1 MRTKRIVI
9 IGTRTWELTSI
20 HMEYFVKNNANIVGI
35 LESPTEGITTTTS
48 GGSSSKAIHVIA
60 EEQSIPIICGKP
72 KDEGVMDQLREW
84 APDMIV
90 VIGYQFFLPDE
101 FLNIPPMGVV
111 NFHTSLLPRHCGRHP
126 GFWTIWHGD
135 KQSGMAVHFMDSG
148 LDTGEIAYKSYVDLE
163 DGDTVD
169 TLYDRIWKNDEGMV
183 KQLLDDIDNDSVPRT
198 PQDKSEYTYNY
209 VPHEKDF
216 EFDFRQPA
224 QLLVNRHLVKPYKS
238 YVILNGTQYP
248 VYECTAIDEPTTSRN
263 FKLNTPYECNGNL
276 VYMTPNKWL
285 QIDQLTVD
293 GDHHS
298 GLELAQKEIDK
309 LTKIGKQK
317 R

>member
-1 MRTKRIVI
+1 MRNKKIVI

-20 HMEYFVKNNANIVGI
+20 HLDYFIKNIANIVGI

-48 GGSSSKAIHVIA
+48 GGSSSKPINVVA
-60 EEQSIPIICGKP
+60 EELGIPIICGKP
-72 KDEGVMDQLREW
+72 KDEGVMDQMREW
-84 APDMIV
+84 APDMVV

-126 GFWTIWHGD
+126 GFWTIWYGD
-135 KQSGMAVHFMDSG
+135 EQSGMAVHFMDSG
-148 LDTGEIAYKSYVDLE
+148 LDTGEIAYKSYVPVE

-169 TLYDRIWKNDEGMV
+169 SLYDRIWKNDESIV
-183 KQLLDDIDNDSVPRT
+183 KQLLDDIDNDCVPRT
-198 PQDKSEYTYNY
+198 PQDRTEYTYNY

-224 QLLVNRHLVKPYKS
+224 QLLVNRHLVKPNKS
-238 YVILNGTQYP
+238 YIVLNGEKYP
-248 VYECTAIDEPTTSRN
+248 VSKCTAIDEPTTSRN

-285 QIDQLTVD
+285 QIDQLIQD
-293 GDHHS
+293 DEPCS
-298 GLELAQKEIDK
+298 GLQVAEKALDQI
-309 LTKIGKQK
+309 TKIGK
-317 R
+317 

>member
-1 MRTKRIVI
+1 MRNKRIVI

-20 HMEYFVKNNANIVGI
+20 HMEYFVNNDANIVGI

-48 GGSSSKAIHVIA
+48 GGSSSKPIHVIA
-60 EEQSIPIICGKP
+60 EERNIPIVCGKP
-72 KDEGVMDQLREW
+72 KDEGIMDQIREW
-84 APDMIV
+84 APDVIV

-126 GFWTIWHGD
+126 GFWTIWYGD
-135 KQSGMAVHFMDSG
+135 EKSGMAVHFMDSG
-148 LDTGEIAYKSYVDLE
+148 LDTGEIAYTSYVPVE

-169 TLYDRIWKNDEGMV
+169 TLYDRIWKNDEPMI
-183 KQLLDDIDNDSVPRT
+183 KQLLDDIETDSIPRT
-198 PQDKSEYTYNY
+198 PQDKSKYTYNY

-216 EFDFRQPA
+216 EFDFRQNA

-238 YVILNGTQYP
+238 YIVLNGTQYP
-248 VYECTAIDEPTTSRN
+248 VYECQAIDEPTTSRN
-263 FKLNTPYECNGNL
+263 FKLNTPYECNGKL

-285 QIDQLTVD
+285 QVDQLMLD
-293 GDHHS
+293 SEPHPA
-298 GLELAQKEIDK
+298 LELAQKE
-309 LTKIGKQK
+309 LEKISKIK
-317 R
+317 TA

>member
-1 MRTKRIVI
+1 MRNKRIVI

-20 HMEYFVKNNANIVGI
+20 HMEYFVKNDANIVGI

-48 GGSSSKAIHVIA
+48 GGSSSKPIHEIA
-60 EEQSIPIICGKP
+60 EEQNIPIICGKP
-72 KDEGVMDQLREW
+72 KDDGVMDQIREW
-84 APDMIV
+84 APDVIV

-101 FLNIPPMGVV
+101 FLNIPPMGVL

-126 GFWTIWHGD
+126 GFWTIWYGD

-163 DGDTVD
+163 NGDTVD
-169 TLYDRIWKNDEGMV
+169 TLYDRIWKNDEAIV
-183 KQLLDDIDNDSVPRT
+183 IQLLDDVENDSVPRT

-224 QLLVNRHLVKPYKS
+224 QLLVNRHLVKPGKS
-238 YVILNGTQYP
+238 YIVLNGEQF
-248 VYECTAIDEPTTSRN
+248 VIAECTAIDEPTTSRN

-276 VYMTPNKWL
+276 VYMTPNQWL
-285 QIDQLTVD
+285 QVDLVTVE
-293 GDHHS
+293 GEACS
-298 GLELAQKEIDK
+298 GLETAKKALGEIA
-309 LTKIGKQK
+309 KIGK
-317 R
+317 

>member
-1 MRTKRIVI
+1 
-9 IGTRTWELTSI
+9 
-20 HMEYFVKNNANIVGI
+20 MEYFVKNNANIVGI

-101 FLNIPPMGVV
+101 FLNIPPM
-111 NFHTSLLPRHCGRHP
+111 
-126 GFWTIWHGD
+126 
-135 KQSGMAVHFMDSG
+135 
-148 LDTGEIAYKSYVDLE
+148 IAYKSYVDLE

-309 LTKIGKQK
+309 LTKIGK
-317 R
+317 

>member
-1 MRTKRIVI
+1 M
-9 IGTRTWELTSI
+9 
-20 HMEYFVKNNANIVGI
+20 KNNANIVGI

-248 VYECTAIDEPTTSRN
+248 DTVCLLS
-263 FKLNTPYECNGNL
+263 
-276 VYMTPNKWL
+276 
-285 QIDQLTVD
+285 LTF
-293 GDHHS
+293 H
-298 GLELAQKEIDK
+298 LP
-309 LTKIGKQK
+309 K
-317 R
+317 RLH

>member
-1 MRTKRIVI
+1 MRKKRIVI

-20 HMEYFVKNNANIVGI
+20 HLDYFIKNNANIVGI

-48 GGSSSKAIHVIA
+48 GGSSSRPINVAA
-60 EEQSIPIICGKP
+60 EELSIPIICGKP

-84 APDMIV
+84 APDIIV

-101 FLNIPPMGVV
+101 FLNIPPMGVL

-126 GFWTIWHGD
+126 GFWTIWCGD

-148 LDTGEIAYKSYVDLE
+148 LDTGEIAYKSYVSVE
-163 DGDTVD
+163 NGDTVD
-169 TLYDRIWKNDEGMV
+169 SLYDRIWNNDECVV
-183 KQLLDDIDNDSVPRT
+183 KQLLEDVDNDCVPRM

-216 EFDFRQPA
+216 ELDFRQPA
-224 QLLVNRHLVKPYKS
+224 QLLVNRHLVKLYKS
-238 YVILNGTQYP
+238 CIILNGEKYP
-248 VYECTAIDEPTTSRN
+248 VFKCTAIDEPTTSRN
-263 FKLNTPYECNGNL
+263 FKLNTPYEYNGNL

-285 QIDQLTVD
+285 QIDLLVLF
-293 GDHHS
+293 GEPCS
-298 GLELAQKEIDK
+298 GLQLAEKELGD
-309 LTKIGKQK
+309 LPKIGK
-317 R
+317 

>member
-1 MRTKRIVI
+1 MRKKRIVI

-20 HMEYFVKNNANIVGI
+20 HLDYFIKNNANIVGI

-48 GGSSSKAIHVIA
+48 GGSSSRPINVAA
-60 EEQSIPIICGKP
+60 EELSIPIICGKP
-72 KDEGVMDQLREW
+72 KDEGVMNQLREW
-84 APDMIV
+84 APDIIV

-126 GFWTIWHGD
+126 GFWTIWCGD

-148 LDTGEIAYKSYVDLE
+148 LDTGEIAYKSYVSVE
-163 DGDTVD
+163 NGDTVD
-169 TLYDRIWKNDEGMV
+169 SLYDRIWKNDECVV
-183 KQLLDDIDNDSVPRT
+183 KQLLEDVDNDCVPRM

-216 EFDFRQPA
+216 ELDFRQPA
-224 QLLVNRHLVKPYKS
+224 QLLVNRHLVKLYKS
-238 YVILNGTQYP
+238 CIILNGEKYP
-248 VYECTAIDEPTTSRN
+248 VFKCTAIDEPTTSRN
-263 FKLNTPYECNGNL
+263 FKLNTPYEYNGNL

-285 QIDQLTVD
+285 QIDLLVLF
-293 GDHHS
+293 GEPCS
-298 GLELAQKEIDK
+298 GLQLAEKELGD
-309 LTKIGKQK
+309 LPKIGK
-317 R
+317 

>member
-1 MRTKRIVI
+1 MRNKRIVI

-20 HMEYFVKNNANIVGI
+20 HMEYFINNDAHVVGI

-48 GGSSSKAIHVIA
+48 GGSSSKPIHVIA
-60 EEQSIPIICGKP
+60 EEQDIPIICGKP
-72 KDEGVMDQLREW
+72 KDDGIMDQVRKW
-84 APDMIV
+84 APDIIV

-126 GFWTIWHGD
+126 GFWTIWYGD
-135 KQSGMAVHFMDSG
+135 EKSGMAVHFMDSG
-148 LDTGEIAYKSYVDLE
+148 LDTGEIAYKSYVPVE

-169 TLYDRIWKNDEGMV
+169 TLYDRIWKNDEPMI
-183 KQLLDDIDNDSVPRT
+183 KQLLDDIETDTIPRT
-198 PQDKSEYTYNY
+198 PQDKSQYTYNY

-216 EFDFRQPA
+216 ELDFRQDA

-238 YVILNGTQYP
+238 YIVLNRNHYP
-248 VYECTAIDEPTTSRN
+248 VHECQAIDEPTTSRN
-263 FKLNTPYECNGNL
+263 FKLNTPYECNGKL

-285 QIDQLTVD
+285 QIDQLMLED
-293 GDHHS
+293 KPHPA
-298 GLELAQKEIDK
+298 LELAQEKVGEINMIK
-309 LTKIGKQK
+309 TG
-317 R
+317 